1 MRRNFARWALRLLG
15 LALALGG
22 GAAMLRGW
30 DIVQVE
36 RGWSQFIAGAVALS
50 GGAVVLALAEVVSR
64 LDRLL
69 AGGVDVKATSMAQA
83 PVQVAPQPPP
93 APKAAAAPPPPK
105 EAAAE
110 PPPPPEPKTA
120 PLAEARAL
128 PEPITEPPAAK
139 PSISPPP
146 PPPAPLRVRRE
157 EAPEPLSRAT
167 PPASPP
173 TPPLAQEPHEAQKP
187 HEAEAPHEIERYQAG
202 GLTYV
207 MFSDGSVELRS
218 EAGAQRFSSLEELRA
233 VLATQA

>member
-1 MRRNFARWALRLLG
+1 MRRNFARWALRFLG

-50 GGAVVLALAEVVSR
+50 GGAVVLALAEVVAK

-69 AGGVDVKATSMAQA
+69 AGGVDVKPTPVAQA
-83 PVQVAPQPPP
+83 PVQAAPP
-93 APKAAAAPPPPK
+93 APKAAVAPPPPK
-105 EAAAE
+105 KAAAE

-120 PLAEARAL
+120 PLTEARAL
-128 PEPITEPPAAK
+128 PEPAQEPITEPPAAK
-139 PSISPPP
+139 PSVSAPPP
-146 PPPAPLRVRRE
+146 PPPAPLRVRRG

-167 PPASPP
+167 LPSSPP
-173 TPPLAQEPHEAQKP
+173 PSPLA
-187 HEAEAPHEIERYQAG
+187 AEEPHEIERYQAG

-207 MFSDGSVELRS
+207 MYSDGSVELRS

-233 VLATQA
+233 VLATQE

>member
-1 MRRNFARWALRLLG
+1 MRRNFARWALRFLG

-69 AGGVDVKATSMAQA
+69 AGGLDAKPTTAAQA
-83 PVQVAPQPPP
+83 SVLAAPPPP
-93 APKAAAAPPPPK
+93 ANALAAAPAPPPPVKKAAAAPPPP
-105 EAAAE
+105 
-110 PPPPPEPKTA
+110 PEPKSP
-120 PLAEARAL
+120 PLAEAKA
-128 PEPITEPPAAK
+128 PPQPVQESIAEPKPAK
-139 PSISPPP
+139 PSSSAPL
-146 PPPAPLRVRRE
+146 PPPAPLRVGRE
-157 EAPEPLSRAT
+157 EAPSQT
-167 PPASPP
+167 PPPP
-173 TPPLAQEPHEAQKP
+173 PQGEE
-187 HEAEAPHEIERYQAG
+187 PHEIERYQAG

-207 MFSDGSVELRS
+207 MYSDGSVELRS

-233 VLATQA
+233 VLATQE